1 MEAGTHQ
8 VTFFPDRKQVQA
20 EHGSNLLEIAVKN
33 GIWIDGSCAGNG
45 TCGKCK
51 VKIKGAD
58 GKVHTHEERI
68 CLTEQEMEAGFHLAC
83 EIEVCEDLF
92 IELPEKQ
99 GGSQRK
105 RALNLLPEGFL
116 SEPVVKKQYRKL
128 AKATLEQQTDD
139 LTRIR
144 TALDQD
150 QLEACTEE
158 LPAIQKAVAAKRG
171 SITAVTYGNQLITV
185 EPDHTED
192 RLFGMSFD
200 IGTTTIVGMLWN
212 LKTGKMMG
220 ARAETNPQSL
230 FGADVISR
238 ISYCMEEDTHT
249 EQLQKPVLDCLA
261 NMTES
266 LCEEFQCK
274 AEDIYDITVVGN
286 TTMSHI
292 FLGINPSSLSRIP
305 FSPVFREGIL
315 IPAKELSMRAN
326 KSAKV
331 YVLPNIA
338 GHVGSDITGVMLST
352 SLYALKGCTVAIDIG
367 TNGEILVAKDGQ
379 ILACSTAAGPAFE
392 GACIQC
398 GMRAAKGAIEKV
410 VIEEDVVITT
420 IEDGEP
426 VGICG
431 SGIIDIVA
439 QLLKVGLMNA
449 NGNLLTQN
457 EALEQGFSKKIV
469 ERLYGEGNEAGIVLK
484 ERAGEEPVV
493 FTQADIREV
502 QLAKGAILGGIL
514 TLMKKLGITLES
526 LDRILIAGAFGNYID
541 KESAL
546 TMGLLPAISKERI
559 TSIGNGAGVGAA
571 MALLSGKQ
579 RQIAEEQ
586 IRKITHVELSR
597 DMDFQEY
604 YIDSMIFK
612 KE

>member
-1 MEAGTHQ
+1 MHQ
-8 VTFFPDRKQVQA
+8 VTFFPDMIQVQV
-20 EHGSNLLEIAVKN
+20 EHGSNLLEIAAKN
-33 GIWIDGSCAGNG
+33 GILIDGSCAGNG

-51 VKIKGAD
+51 VKIKGLYS
-58 GKVHTHEERI
+58 KLHTREERN
-68 CLTEQEMEAGFHLAC
+68 CLTDQEMECGCHLAC
-83 EIEVCEDLF
+83 EVQVCEDLL
-92 IELPEKQ
+92 IELSGNH

-105 RALNLLPEGFL
+105 KALNILPEGFL
-116 SEPVVKKQYRKL
+116 VDTTVKKQYIKL
-128 AKATLEQQTDD
+128 KRATLEQQTDD

-144 TALDQD
+144 IALG
-150 QLEACTEE
+150 EE
-158 LPAIQKAVAAKRG
+158 NLKVCPEILPEIQKAVAAKRG
-171 SITAVTYGNQLITV
+171 SITAVTYDDQLLTA
-185 EPDHTED
+185 EPDHTENK
-192 RLFGMSFD
+192 LFGMSFD
-200 IGTTTIVGMLWN
+200 IGTTTIVGMLWD
-212 LKTGKMMG
+212 LKEGKMLG
-220 ARAETNPQSL
+220 TRAETNPQSV

-238 ISYCMEEDTHT
+238 IGYCMEEDTHT
-249 EQLQKPVLDCLA
+249 AQLQKVVLECLA

-266 LCEEFQCK
+266 LCEEYNCN
-274 AEDIYDITVVGN
+274 EDEIYDITVVGN

-292 FLGINPSSLSRIP
+292 FLGINPMSLSRIP
-305 FSPVFREGIL
+305 FSPVFREGIS

-326 KSAKV
+326 ANARV

-338 GHVGSDITGVMLST
+338 GHVGSDITGVMLAT
-352 SLYALKGCTVAIDIG
+352 SLYELKGCTVAIDIG
-367 TNGEILVAKDGQ
+367 TNGEILVAKDGE

-410 VIEEDVVITT
+410 VIGEDVVLTT

-439 QLLKVGLMNA
+439 QFLKAGLINA
-449 NGNLLTQN
+449 NGNLLSRK
-457 EALEQGFSKKIV
+457 EALEQGFSKMIA
-469 ERLYGEGNEAGIVLK
+469 ERLYGEGNQAGFVLK
-484 ERAGEEPVV
+484 ERQGKESIV

-514 TLMKKLGITLES
+514 TLMKKLGITLDN

-546 TMGLLPAISKERI
+546 TMGLLPAIPKERI

-571 MALLSGKQ
+571 MALLSEKQ
-579 RQIAEEQ
+579 RKIAEEQ
-586 IRKITHVELSR
+586 TRKITHVELSQ

-604 YIDSMIFK
+604 YIDSMIFRK
-612 KE
+612 A